1 MDSFQAPDRHLRG
14 GQTACRA
21 QVLGASVPKPMWDME
36 APRPTLTALFT
47 PGRQARRRV

>member
-1 MDSFQAPDRHLRG
+1 
-14 GQTACRA
+14 
-21 QVLGASVPKPMWDME
+21 MWDME